1 MPLSGRFSSAQLHA
15 IIEEAAIYMCAC
27 PAQVCQHLLG
37 LRDLYAYQ
45 EQCLGRDGNAEVHD
59 TIAAA
64 TRRAH
69 AELEECLD
77 RILTIE
83 GWDRATL
90 KMPPGLRAVR
100 DQALG

>member
-45 EQCLGRDGNAEVHD
+45 EQCQGQAGNAEVHAA
-59 TIAAA
+59 IAAA
-64 TRRAH
+64 TERAH
-69 AELEECLD
+69 AELEDCLD
-77 RILTIE
+77 RILTLE
-83 GWDRATL
+83 GWDRTTL
-90 KMPPGLRAVR
+90 KMPPGLRALR
-100 DQALG
+100 DHALD